1 MDKLVKMR
9 DRANTEFNLQGTP
22 TFLINGQVVPET
34 GTWEALEAKLK
45 AAGA

>member
-1 MDKLVKMR
+1 MR

-22 TFLINGQVVPET
+22 TFVINGQTVPDT
-34 GTWEALEAKLK
+34 ASWELLEPKLK